1 MSAPQPLPTPE
12 ASVEIELAPP
22 RLHGLRQLAE
32 RWAIH
37 AGFSDAETGRILAG
51 IDEALANIHLHAYGG
66 RPGPVRIE
74 IKQSGPELIFKIFDQ
89 GKAFP
94 PERVAGRQPGEI
106 GQGGWGTLMMQAGFQ
121 RIERRRVGDK
131 NILLLARTL
140 SGKKESS

>member
-1 MSAPQPLPTPE
+1 MAVPEPLPTPE

-32 RWAIH
+32 RWAVH
-37 AGFSDAETGRILAG
+37 AGFPDGDTGRLLAG
-51 IDEALANIHLHAYGG
+51 LDEALANIHLHAYGG

-74 IKQSGPELIFKIFDQ
+74 IKKTEKELVFELFDH

-94 PERVAGRQPGEI
+94 PERMAARHPGEI
-106 GQGGWGTLMMQAGFQ
+106 GQGGWGTLMMQDGFQ
-121 RIERRRVGDK
+121 RIERRRTGDK

-140 SGKKESS
+140 SGKKGG